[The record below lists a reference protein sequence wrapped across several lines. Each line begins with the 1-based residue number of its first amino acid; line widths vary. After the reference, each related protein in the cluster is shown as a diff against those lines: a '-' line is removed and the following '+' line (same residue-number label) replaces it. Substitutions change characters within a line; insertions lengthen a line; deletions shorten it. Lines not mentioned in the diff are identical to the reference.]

1 MKDKFNPEF
10 LNRIDKILFLNP
22 LSDENLRAIC
32 KIELD
37 KVVNRVKEEGV
48 NITYNEDVIDYIY
61 KKAIEQKEYGARPI
75 MRIIQDCVSDKIV
88 DFVLASDNKDTIYD
102 VDVAEQEI
110 NVNLR

>member
-1 MKDKFNPEF
+1 
-10 LNRIDKILFLNP
+10 
-22 LSDENLRAIC
+22 
-32 KIELD
+32 
-37 KVVNRVKEEGV
+37 
-48 NITYNEDVIDYIY
+48 
-61 KKAIEQKEYGARPI
+61 